1 MNKHDWL
8 KNIDLIDVLLL
19 IAIVILGV
27 TDSYGAGW
35 LILFLFLK
43 ILG

>member
-8 KNIDLIDVLLL
+8 KNIDLMDVLLL

-27 TDSYGAGW
+27 TDSFGAGW
-35 LILFLFLK
+35 LMFFLFLRH
-43 ILG
+43 

>member
-8 KNIDLIDVLLL
+8 KNVDPIDVLLL
-19 IAIVILGV
+19 IAIIILGV

-35 LILFLFLK
+35 LLFFLFLRQ
-43 ILG
+43 